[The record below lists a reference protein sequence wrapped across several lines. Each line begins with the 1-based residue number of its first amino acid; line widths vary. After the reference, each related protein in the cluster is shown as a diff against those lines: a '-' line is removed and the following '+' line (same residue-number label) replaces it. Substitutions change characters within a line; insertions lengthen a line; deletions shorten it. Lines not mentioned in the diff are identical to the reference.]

1 MGDEWKQDPDATAGQ
16 PNQDDIDKRIED
28 IKRIVTKGASEVQQR
43 VKRVVDKASDYWQH
57 AQTVSTPRQPSTVE
71 EQRIRQLANMWSNE
85 NWRIAKDLGTYM
97 DVVSWST
104 DEVWEVMVQ
113 TRWEMRLMETV
124 HEPYTGR
131 QVGKPKPFLPV
142 WDYELPVVTNL
153 KAPPSRTRL
162 EGLDEIVA
170 CTTCNGTGRSLCTS
184 CNGRGWIVC
193 PDCKG
198 RTKKRCNTCR
208 GRAYVADWT
217 QAEKK
222 PFFKKQAEN
231 VVNSVGEKVADVF
244 EGIRQQGVPVPN
256 PIDTDP
262 ANKGRTV
269 PCPDC
274 INGEVDCTCG
284 NGKRVCTAC
293 QGAKMSLCANCGG
306 TGRVVRH
313 REIARRFDLRTQT
326 RIVGESAVPQ
336 SQLVKAGGELVYN
349 AEVNETLHADAPPE
363 GVPMDVWRITVEL
376 VKAESQEKTTGPLG
390 NSPEQAR
397 ANLQVV
403 ELVRIPYTQVHY
415 RYGNQDYTFYVY
427 DGEGREKFYADRYPA
442 RWDRIERL
450 VKAITT
456 DLMAP
461 VEEKPGS
468 SQSGGYRVPVEV
480 PPYTITEEDEE
491 DKHT

>member
-1 MGDEWKQDPDATAGQ
+1 
-16 PNQDDIDKRIED
+16 
-28 IKRIVTKGASEVQQR
+28 
-43 VKRVVDKASDYWQH
+43 
-57 AQTVSTPRQPSTVE
+57 
-71 EQRIRQLANMWSNE
+71 
-85 NWRIAKDLGTYM
+85 
-97 DVVSWST
+97 
-104 DEVWEVMVQ
+104 
-113 TRWEMRLMETV
+113 
-124 HEPYTGR
+124 
-131 QVGKPKPFLPV
+131 
-142 WDYELPVVTNL
+142 
-153 KAPPSRTRL
+153 
-162 EGLDEIVA
+162 
-170 CTTCNGTGRSLCTS
+170 
-184 CNGRGWIVC
+184 
-193 PDCKG
+193 
-198 RTKKRCNTCR
+198 
-208 GRAYVADWT
+208 VADWT
-217 QAEKK
+217 QVEKK

-231 VVNSVGEKVADVF
+231 VANSVGEKVADVF
-244 EGIRQQGVPVPN
+244 EGIRQQGVPIPN

-284 NGKRVCTAC
+284 NGKRVCTTC

-336 SQLVKAGGELVYN
+336 SQLIKAGGELVYN
-349 AEVNETLHADAPPE
+349 AEVNETLHADAPPD
-363 GVPMDVWRITVEL
+363 GVPMDVWRITTEL

-390 NSPEQAR
+390 NSPQEQSR

-403 ELVRIPYTQVHY
+403 ELVRIPYTTVHY
-415 RYGNQDYTFYVY
+415 HYGGQDYTFYVY

-468 SQSGGYRVPVEV
+468 SQAGGYRVPVEV

-491 DKHT
+491 DKHN